1 MMGEPRVQVDLMKT
15 DAQRRVVL
23 TTVGTR
29 RDLERYGIELEE
41 GLLLHLYTDDAD
53 EDGNRDDI
61 VFDGVV
67 HYDQDESRWVA
78 TIDWGALRHES
89 DQLE

>member
-1 MMGEPRVQVDLMKT
+1 MAGEPRVQVDLMKP

-53 EDGNRDDI
+53 EDGKP
-61 VFDGVV
+61 
-67 HYDQDESRWVA
+67 
-78 TIDWGALRHES
+78 
-89 DQLE
+89 